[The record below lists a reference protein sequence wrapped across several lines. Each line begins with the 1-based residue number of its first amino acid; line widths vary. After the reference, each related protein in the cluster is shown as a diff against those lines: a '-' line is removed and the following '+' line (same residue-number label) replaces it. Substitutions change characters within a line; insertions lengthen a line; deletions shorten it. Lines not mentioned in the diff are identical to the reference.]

1 MAVRIARTYMPKPS
15 PTAPRIDVYSR
26 SATPDNKPS
35 LALSQSFVVSI
46 VVIEGAGRSRYMPN
60 DWYVRRLPAGV
71 PVCPHI
77 EDGVVRP
84 FVAWVP
90 TEASARG
97 MAAFHANVT
106 MRRGFQGLVMRHAPL
121 IVCHI
126 PRFSPRSG
134 SGG

>member
-1 MAVRIARTYMPKPS
+1 
-15 PTAPRIDVYSR
+15 
-26 SATPDNKPS
+26 
-35 LALSQSFVVSI
+35 
-46 VVIEGAGRSRYMPN
+46 MPN

-134 SGG
+134 SGGSALSRGTVQHSYSKGSSSLISIMENCGCSAVYR